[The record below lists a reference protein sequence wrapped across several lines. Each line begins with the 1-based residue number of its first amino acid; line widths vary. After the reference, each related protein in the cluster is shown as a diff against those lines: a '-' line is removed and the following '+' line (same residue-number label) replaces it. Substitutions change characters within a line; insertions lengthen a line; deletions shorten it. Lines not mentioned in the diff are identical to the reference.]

1 MYDFFLLV
9 RFLMINKYFLQFCIN
24 SNLYLREQELSGIN
38 SKTQTMKIKF
48 FLGLGLLLSLS
59 LSVDSCKS
67 KEAVASK
74 TASESEIGTILENMP
89 CEDAGRSDK
98 SYFRA
103 SSMSTSSDLQL
114 AKEKALLL
122 AKQRLV
128 TLINSNTKSVTDRYV
143 NEREVGDAAEFE
155 QKFENLTRE
164 VADETLNNIVVICE
178 KSSVLAN
185 KQYRAFIAIEVS
197 KEDII
202 NGFSR
207 KVSKDDKLQVDYD
220 KKKFEEIFNQEMEK
234 MAEERGN

>member
-1 MYDFFLLV
+1 
-9 RFLMINKYFLQFCIN
+9 
-24 SNLYLREQELSGIN
+24 
-38 SKTQTMKIKF
+38 MKIRTL
-48 FLGLGLLLSLS
+48 LGISLLLSL
-59 LSVDSCKS
+59 LLGFGSCKS
-67 KEAVASK
+67 KEKVASQSA
-74 TASESEIGTILENMP
+74 TQSEIGTILENMP

-98 SYFRA
+98 NYFRA

-143 NEREVGDAAEFE
+143 NEREIGDAAEFE

-164 VADETLNNIVVICE
+164 VADETLNNIVVTCE
-178 KSSVLAN
+178 KSSVLPN
-185 KQYRAFIAIEVS
+185 RQYRAFIAIEVS

-207 KVSKDDKLQVDYD
+207 KVSRDDKLQLDYD
-220 KKKFEEIFNQEMEK
+220 KKKFEEIYNQEMEK
-234 MAEERGN
+234 MAEEGGY